1 MKTVLLI
8 GLGRFGRHCAKR
20 LHELGHQIM
29 AVDINE
35 RRVQE
40 ITPYVTNVLVGDSTR
55 ADFIQS
61 LGVSDYDLCFV
72 AIGDDFQSSLETT
85 SLLKELGAKKVIS
98 RASRDVHAKFLL
110 RNGADQVVYPEKQVA
125 EWSADRYS
133 SDLILDYFSMGE
145 GYAVM
150 EIQMPASWIGR
161 TISELDIRKKYQ
173 INILAVRRNGRLTMQ
188 ILPDTVL
195 NGDETLLVLGKE
207 KLVQKTLER

>member
-8 GLGRFGRHCAKR
+8 GLGRFGRHCAIR

-40 ITPYVTNVLVGDSTR
+40 IIPYVTNVLIGDSTR
-55 ADFIQS
+55 ADFVQS

-173 INILAVRRNGRLTMQ
+173 INILAVRRNGRLNMQ
-188 ILPDTVL
+188 ILPDTVF

-207 KLVQKTLER
+207 QHVQKSLER

>member
-1 MKTVLLI
+1 MKTVLLV
-8 GLGRFGRHCAKR
+8 GLGRFGRHCAIR

-40 ITPYVTNVLVGDSTR
+40 ITPYVTNVLIGDCTR
-55 ADFIQS
+55 ADFVQS

-72 AIGDDFQSSLETT
+72 AIGDNFQSSLEAT
-85 SLLKELGAKKVIS
+85 SLLKEMGAKKVIS

-133 SDLILDYFSMGE
+133 SDLMLDYFSMGE
-145 GYAVM
+145 DYAVM
-150 EIQMPASWIGR
+150 EIRMPASWIGR

-173 INILAVRRNGRLTMQ
+173 INILAVRRNGRLNMQ
-188 ILPDTVL
+188 ILPDMVL

-207 KLVQKTLER
+207 QHVQKSLER

>member
-40 ITPYVTNVLVGDSTR
+40 ITPYVTNVLIGDSTR

-173 INILAVRRNGRLTMQ
+173 INILAVRRNGKLNMQ

>member
-40 ITPYVTNVLVGDSTR
+40 ITPYVTNVLIGDSTR

-173 INILAVRRNGRLTMQ
+173 INILAVRRNGKLSMQ